1 MLGFKGDDIILI
13 DRTEFCY
20 EKYTNALKP
29 KFSAKTKEAMKKK
42 RFARS
47 IFEHNHY
54 GFANKILNFAICEC

>member
-13 DRTEFCY
+13 DRTEFPLDAP
-20 EKYTNALKP
+20 T
-29 KFSAKTKEAMKKK
+29 FSAKTKEAMKKK